1 MVETAR
7 LYLVT
12 PPLERL
18 GDFPDQLRQAV
29 EPGDVACV
37 LLRLRAR
44 DDQEAKKIVRA
55 AADIVQPRG
64 AALLLEADAGADSAT
79 LAMRANADGV
89 HYGRGLSQEFVEGAA
104 KLKPRRI
111 VGLGGI
117 TSRDDAMVAGEADV
131 DYLMFGA
138 RDARGIT
145 PDHERTLELVTWWA
159 DIFNVPCVAY
169 AHDLAEIVEYSK
181 AGAEFV
187 ALGAAVF
194 EDPRG
199 VAAAMADARRLIAL
213 SQSDHV

>member
-29 EPGDVACV
+29 EPGDIACV
-37 LLRLRAR
+37 LVRLKAR

-55 AADIVQPRG
+55 AADIAQPRG
-64 AALLLEADAGADSAT
+64 AAVLLEADAGADSAT

-89 HYGRGLSQEFVEGAA
+89 HYGRGLTPEFVEGAA

-111 VGLGGI
+111 VGLGGVN
-117 TSRDDAMVAGEADV
+117 SRDDAMVAGEADV

-138 RDARGIT
+138 PDADGNT
-145 PDHERTLELVTWWA
+145 PDPAKTLELVTWWA

-169 AHDLAEIVEYSK
+169 AHDLAEIVEYAK
-181 AGAEFV
+181 AGAEFI

-199 VAAAMADARRLIAL
+199 VAAAMADARRVIAL
-213 SQSDHV
+213 SQTDLV

>member
-18 GDFPDQLRQAV
+18 GDFPDQLRGAV
-29 EPGDVACV
+29 EPGDIACV
-37 LLRLRAR
+37 LVRLKAR

-55 AADIVQPRG
+55 AADIAQPRG
-64 AALLLEADAGADSAT
+64 AAVLLEADAGADSAT

-89 HYGRGLSQEFVEGAA
+89 HYGRGLTPEFVEGAA
-104 KLKPRRI
+104 RLKPRRI

-117 TSRDDAMVAGEADV
+117 DSRDSAMLAGETYV

-138 RDARGIT
+138 PDADGVV
-145 PDHERTLELVTWWA
+145 PDFAATLELVAWWA

-169 AHDLAEIVEYSK
+169 AHDLAEISEYTRV
-181 AGAEFV
+181 GAEFV

-194 EDPRG
+194 DDPRG
-199 VAAAMADARRLIAL
+199 VGAAMADARRLIQLKNADL
-213 SQSDHV
+213 V